1 MTDNKYPDVKE
12 NILKNL
18 INWFYSQSIYNQ
30 VSLASALGVS
40 RQSVTRWLTR
50 VCIPDTTLWF
60 KLCEIMNISI
70 VEFLGLNQKAMLS
83 QTETNLINNYKNDLS
98 FKSFID
104 RYFSDENFKRTI
116 DSLATLTK

>member
-12 NILKNL
+12 NILNNL
-18 INWFYSQSIYNQ
+18 INWFNSQSIYNQ

-83 QTETNLINNYKNDLS
+83 QTETKLINNYNNDLS

-104 RYFSDENFKRTI
+104 RYFLDENFKRTI

>member
-12 NILKNL
+12 NILNNL
-18 INWFYSQSIYNQ
+18 INWFNTQTIYNK
-30 VSLASALGVS
+30 VSFSRALGVS
-40 RQSVTRWLTR
+40 IQSVTRWLTR
-50 VCIPDTTLWF
+50 VCLPDTSLWF

-70 VEFLGLNQKAMLS
+70 VEFLGLDQKAMLS

>member
-12 NILKNL
+12 NILNNL
-18 INWFYSQSIYNQ
+18 INWFNSQSIYNQ
-30 VSLASALGVS
+30 VSLASTLGVS

-70 VEFLGLNQKAMLS
+70 VEFLGLDQKAMLS

>member
-12 NILKNL
+12 NILNNL
-18 INWFYSQSIYNQ
+18 INWFNSQSIYNKL
-30 VSLASALGVS
+30 SLSRVLGVS
-40 RQSVTRWLTR
+40 IQSITRWLTR
-50 VCIPDTTLWF
+50 VCLPDTTLWF

-70 VEFLGLNQKAMLS
+70 VEFLGLDQKTMLS
-83 QTETNLINNYKNDLS
+83 QTETKLINNYKNDLS

-116 DSLATLTK
+116 DSLAILTK

>member
-1 MTDNKYPDVKE
+1 MHPSIPDVKE

-18 INWFYSQSIYNQ
+18 INWFNTQTIYNK
-30 VSLASALGVS
+30 VSFSRALGVS
-40 RQSVTRWLTR
+40 IQSVTRWLTR
-50 VCIPDTTLWF
+50 VCLPDTSLWF

-70 VEFLGLNQKAMLS
+70 VEFLGLDQKAMLS

>member
-12 NILKNL
+12 NILNNL
-18 INWFYSQSIYNQ
+18 INWFNTQTIYNK
-30 VSLASALGVS
+30 VSFSRALGVS
-40 RQSVTRWLTR
+40 IQSVTRWLTR

-70 VEFLGLNQKAMLS
+70 VEFLGLDQKAMLS